1 MTKTNMVATLPIE
14 VADINAA
21 ASATA
26 AGIVELAID
35 SEVITGTDAVRA
47 VTPAGLQAKVASA
60 TAKGIV
66 ELAID
71 AEAKTGTDTTRAITA
86 TNLRAVLS
94 GLKFISF
101 AGRNGQGSISAV
113 GAVAGDK
120 VIDVV
125 GISAGHLGRVGTL
138 FENPLIT
145 VNDQIQQTSASDLS
159 VDKLYVAVLLAVV

>member
-26 AGIVELAID
+26 AGIVELATD
-35 SEVITGTDAVRA
+35 AETITGTDAVRA

-71 AEAKTGTDTTRAITA
+71 AEAKAGSDTARAVTA
-86 TNLRAVLS
+86 ANVRAVLT
-94 GLKFISF
+94 GVKTISF
-101 AGRNGQGSISAV
+101 PGHNGAGACSAV
-113 GAVAGDK
+113 GAVIGDK

-125 GISAGHLGRVGTL
+125 GLSVGHLGRVGTL
-138 FENPLIT
+138 FESTIT
-145 VNDQIQQTSASDLS
+145 VADQIQQTSASDLS
-159 VDKLYVAVLLAVV
+159 VDKLYMATLLAVV